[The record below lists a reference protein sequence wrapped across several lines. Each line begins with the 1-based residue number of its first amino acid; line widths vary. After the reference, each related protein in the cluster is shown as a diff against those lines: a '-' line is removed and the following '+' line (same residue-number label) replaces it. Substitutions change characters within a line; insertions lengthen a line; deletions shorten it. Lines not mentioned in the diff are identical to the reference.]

1 MIKKRQKC
9 RNNTKTI
16 SSLMLIAEKLL
27 LFVKVS
33 REQQTH
39 IQTIRKS

>member
-1 MIKKRQKC
+1 MIKKEKF

-16 SSLMLIAEKLL
+16 SRLMLIAEKLL